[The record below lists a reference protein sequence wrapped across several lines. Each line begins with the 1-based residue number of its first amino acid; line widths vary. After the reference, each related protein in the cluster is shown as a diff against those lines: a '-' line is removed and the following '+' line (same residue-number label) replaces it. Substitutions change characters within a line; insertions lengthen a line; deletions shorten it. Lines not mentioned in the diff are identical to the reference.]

1 MFSSNDEHA
10 SLIYKQSKE
19 NISTKNQIHM
29 KYDIAKERR
38 MDRGTVVKKN
48 ILSFN
53 NLFKIKFKA
62 MMDIGF
68 RKKYLF

>member
-1 MFSSNDEHA
+1 
-10 SLIYKQSKE
+10 
-19 NISTKNQIHM
+19 M